1 MEKFSDNILGN
12 KEKKEGKIEKPQTKE
27 GVYFVFKQNPELAN
41 IGTMEQ
47 YSEYL
52 DTIFP
57 DSKIREIVYHV
68 SSNQI
73 EKFRDNM
80 FGTYFSYSP
89 VQGIYGDT
97 IHNALLNIAS
107 LLIKPK
113 PEDSTEEKV
122 IYDKEYRSYNNPS
135 FSPEGDRIYKYDASV
150 ESSTVTKEGV
160 QIKVRNPEQI
170 HILGSAQDIENFKKF
185 VTNKNE
191 I

>member
-1 MEKFSDNILGN
+1 MEKFLNNASQNA
-12 KEKKEGKIEKPQTKE
+12 EKRENKIEKPQIKE
-27 GVYFVFKQNPELAN
+27 GVDFAFEQNPELAE
-41 IGTMEQ
+41 IGTKEQ

-57 DSKIREIVYHV
+57 DSKVRDIVYHA
-68 SSNQI
+68 SSNKI

-89 VQGIYGDT
+89 IQGVYGDV
-97 IHNALLNIAS
+97 INNVLLNIKS
-107 LLIKPK
+107 LLIMPK

-135 FSPEGDRIYKYDASV
+135 FSPEGARIYKYDASV
-150 ESSTVTKEGV
+150 ESSTVTKEGI

-170 HILGSAQDIENFKKF
+170 HILGSEQDIENFKKF
-185 VTNKNE
+185 VANE
-191 I
+191 NET